1 MEQLVSDHMRL
12 AYAIANKYRGCGME
26 MAELESAAMFGLAKA
41 AVLFDPSRGT
51 RFSAFASAVMEN
63 AVRMDLRRLKR
74 HFGQISLDAEI
85 SSAESE
91 KITLMNI
98 LSYEEPGFEHV
109 DNSDLI
115 PSLLSGLQEREAR
128 AIRLV
133 VCSGMTGVEAA
144 KKMGISTSGV
154 SRYIKSGI
162 AKIRE
167 RGVLNEFRKDY
178 DGQGSG

>member
-1 MEQLVSDHMRL
+1 MNNCAVMEQLVSDHMRL

-51 RFSAFASAVMEN
+51 RFSAFASVVMEN

-85 SSAESE
+85 PSAESE

-109 DNSDLI
+109 D

-144 KKMGISTSGV
+144 KKWG
-154 SRYIKSGI
+154 YPH
-162 AKIRE
+162 
-167 RGVLNEFRKDY
+167 RGYRDT
-178 DGQGSG
+178 